1 MCLERSERND
11 KNDEWQTYARAL
23 VKYYMS
29 CPIENKAA
37 WEDAFRIVLQSEQ
50 ADLMKRLVLAYKND
64 REIDGDELN
73 FQEIMELRRHLVP
86 FILQDK
92 TSVLTE
98 AVDYCRDVMEEFSY
112 CMNISG
118 IVGMPEIKNSE
129 KYLVSAAVM
138 LEKLFE
144 HCKNPIPEYVGYT
157 FQRTA
162 QILQDRVSEENRIEI
177 MELYRRTM
185 EKMENRKP
193 ETMDVKEK
201 EKSSAGDP
209 SLILLSKSEALQGL
223 RKRREY
229 SEMVYL
235 GNEILTLR
243 QGCKNS
249 ISYFGKRKGD

>member
-1 MCLERSERND
+1 MRTFET
-11 KNDEWQTYARAL
+11 KIQ
-23 VKYYMS
+23 
-29 CPIENKAA
+29 
-37 WEDAFRIVLQSEQ
+37 
-50 ADLMKRLVLAYKND
+50 
-64 REIDGDELN
+64 EL
-73 FQEIMELRRHLVP
+73 
-86 FILQDK
+86 K

-138 LEKLFE
+138 LAKLFE

-185 EKMENRKP
+185 EKMENRKLDP
-193 ETMDVKEK
+193 ECIEA
-201 EKSSAGDP
+201 EIC
-209 SLILLSKSEALQGL
+209 ILEIALGITLEMEEEPILNRQVAEMIEERL
-223 RKRREY
+223 RT
-229 SEMVYL
+229 VL
-235 GNEILTLR
+235 
-243 QGCKNS
+243 
-249 ISYFGKRKGD
+249 